1 MLELYWGPGSIALAS
16 MIALND
22 AGAEHRLRRIDFARE
37 EQKSAEYLAINPKAR
52 VPTLVTPQGR
62 LTETPAILAFIAQTH
77 PDTRL
82 APTNAWDFAKMQ
94 ELNAYLCATLH
105 VAHAHRMRGP
115 RWADDPAAWEAMK
128 HKVPQSVGECFAY
141 IEAHALTGPYAM
153 GEQYTVADPYL
164 FTVSRWMEADSLD
177 PARYPKVTAHREMMA
192 SRESAW
198 KALAEYEAPE
208 AATGA

>member
-1 MLELYWGPGSIALAS
+1 MWELYWGPGSVALAS

-22 AGAEHRLRRIDFARE
+22 AGAEHRRRRIEFARD
-37 EQKSAEYLAINPKAR
+37 EQKGSAYLAINPKGR
-52 VPTLVTPQGR
+52 VPTLATPQGR
-62 LTETPAILAFIAQTH
+62 LTETPAILAYIAQSH
-77 PDTRL
+77 PDARL

-94 ELNAYLCATLH
+94 EFNAYLCATLH

-128 HKVPQSVGECFAY
+128 RKVPQSVGECFAY
-141 IEAHALTGPYAM
+141 VEQHAFAGPYVM

-164 FTVSRWMEADSLD
+164 FTVSRWIEADGLD

-192 SRESAW
+192 GRESVR
-198 KALAEYEAPE
+198 KALAEYDAPQL
-208 AATGA
+208 AAGT